1 MQRRSFAL
9 AVKFTSCVVVGA
21 LTLGLGVARGEDL
34 GPTLETVRAATRA
47 DRAARI
53 SGRLIHETGRSRT
66 AQVRLYPAASTFS
79 ADLEQIRARA
89 RDSAANYFTVA
100 KQLEHALLSYEEK
113 LLAHDASELML
124 TAQTQEGLFEFS
136 RVPEGR
142 WMLLAWAD
150 TTVPVTPR
158 DQHSKS
164 KSQDRFLQPAP
175 PTTYRQRDFWF
186 ISVDVVGGEL
196 REVELTDR
204 NRWTSA
210 ISR

>member
-1 MQRRSFAL
+1 
-9 AVKFTSCVVVGA
+9 VK
-21 LTLGLGVARGEDL
+21 LTLCVTIGLVALGLPAVRGEDL
-34 GPTLETVRAATRA
+34 GPILEKVRAATRT
-47 DRAARI
+47 DRVARI
-53 SGRLIHETGRSRT
+53 SGRLIHETARPRT

-79 ADLEQIRARA
+79 ADLEQIRAHA
-89 RDSAANYFTVA
+89 RDSEANYLSVT
-100 KQLEHALLSYEEK
+100 KQLERALLSYEER
-113 LLAHDASELML
+113 LQAQDAFELIL
-124 TAQTQEGLFEFS
+124 SAQTNDEGLFEFS

-158 DQHSKS
+158 KQHTKS
-164 KSQDRFLQPAP
+164 KDQDRFLQPAP

-186 ISVDVVGGEL
+186 ISVDVVGGEQ